1 MQPLKQS
8 MQQKKRLNKDNK
20 EQNKMVEISAAM
32 VKELR
37 AATGSGIMDCKRV
50 LAEAEGNYET
60 AVDLLRKKGLA
71 KAAKRAGRSTSEGL
85 IYSYIHTGSKLGVL
99 VEVNCESDF
108 VAKTDDFAAFVKNI
122 AMHIAAANPAGLASE
137 DVDPAIIE
145 KEREIYTAQML
156 EEGKPEKMIAKIVD
170 GKIEKFYKE
179 VCLMSQQYVK
189 DPQKT
194 ITDVL
199 KETIAKIGE
208 NIQIKRFV
216 RFQIGE

>member
-1 MQPLKQS
+1 
-8 MQQKKRLNKDNK
+8 
-20 EQNKMVEISAAM
+20 MVEISAAM

-37 AATGSGIMDCKRV
+37 QATGSGIMDCKRV
-50 LAEAEGNYET
+50 LAEAEGDMST

-85 IYSYIHTGSKLGVL
+85 IYSYIHTGAKLGVL

-108 VAKTDDFAAFVKNI
+108 VAKTDDFATFVKNI
-122 AMHIAAANPAGLASE
+122 AMHIAAANPAGLVPE
-137 DVDPAIIE
+137 DVDSAVIE
-145 KEREIYTAQML
+145 KEREIFRAQML
-156 EEGKPEKMIAKIVD
+156 EEGKPENIIDKIVE
-170 GKIEKFYKE
+170 GKIEKFYKD

-189 DPQKT
+189 DPQKN